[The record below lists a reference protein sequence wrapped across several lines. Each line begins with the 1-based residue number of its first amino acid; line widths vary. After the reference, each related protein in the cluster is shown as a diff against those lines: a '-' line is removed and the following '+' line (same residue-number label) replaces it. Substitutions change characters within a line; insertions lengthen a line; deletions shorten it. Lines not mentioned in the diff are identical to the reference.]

1 MYYHRVTEHS
11 PHFSFIFLAFTKD
24 KTWFNKDLRKVEV
37 EVQIVVEVFVI
48 IDNVDRLECRNV

>member
-11 PHFSFIFLAFTKD
+11 PHFSFISLAFTKD

-37 EVQIVVEVFVI
+37 EVQVVVEVFVI
-48 IDNVDRLECRNV
+48 IDNVD

>member
-11 PHFSFIFLAFTKD
+11 PHFSFISLAFNKD

-37 EVQIVVEVFVI
+37 EVQVVVEVFVI